1 MALRYPFLMCALVT
15 AGCGDNAPSHG
26 PDAAGTEDTLFAC
39 EALEVAGTTSLA
51 HVSSTLVGAVKLE
64 MERVEAALS
73 ANPSTEEGEA
83 EYTALGFDRYTL
95 GEGIP
100 HVQRTDLGGTTDF
113 ATRKSLAYF
122 VHLSDPQ
129 LADDESPIR
138 LGNLDNPIFGGGL
151 RPQEAYV
158 GQMLSAFNRT
168 LTRIEG
174 LGREFDFGV
183 ITGDC
188 IDSAQYNELRW
199 FIDIMDGASGVE
211 TDSGEDNDPVAGVDD
226 PKDPF
231 DAVAFPAPWYF
242 VFGNH
247 DLQVVGTSVTADS
260 AGVELGAVGVLG
272 TRDYREWGAPVSN
285 EPIPPD
291 ADRRFVDR
299 DQIISELQNTPSLP
313 GPVGHGFADGAS
325 TEFGANYA
333 VDVVPGLLRLI
344 SIDTND
350 DTGGGQFGMFT
361 QSRLDGFL
369 IPALEQAQSDGV
381 LVMLALHHPSGGID
395 RREAENGDVIEEAL
409 EPEQLRAAIAAYPN
423 VILALVGHS
432 HDNRVKHIAGADAEH
447 PGYWEMTT
455 SAIADWPTQVR
466 VLEIVDNGNDTLS
479 IFATLVDHDE
489 DTCLERRF
497 RRLSAIDYVS
507 GWSGRVSADPLDLNV
522 ELIVPIPSS
531 VQAAVASAAASAAT
545 RIESQTTLAL
555 P

>member
-1 MALRYPFLMCALVT
+1 MCALVT

>member
-1 MALRYPFLMCALVT
+1 M
-15 AGCGDNAPSHG
+15 GCGDNLSSG
-26 PDAAGTEDTLFAC
+26 IPDAAVVEDTLAAC
-39 EALEVAGTTSLA
+39 SSLEAEGTVSLA
-51 HVSSTLVGAVKLE
+51 HVSSTLVGAVELE
-64 MERVEAALS
+64 TNRVAMAQDI
-73 ANPSTEEGEA
+73 NPSTVSGEA
-83 EYTALGFDRYTL
+83 EYTALGYDRYRL

-138 LGNLDNPIFGGGL
+138 FGNLDNPVFGGAL

-168 LTRIEG
+168 LTRIEA

-188 IDSAQYNELRW
+188 IDSAQYNEMRW

-211 TDSGEDNDPVAGVDD
+211 TDSGEDNDPVAGVED

-247 DLQVVGTSVTADS
+247 DLQVVGTSVIEGS
-260 AGVELGAVGVLG
+260 AGVELGSIGVLG
-272 TRDYREWGAPVSN
+272 TRDYREWGAPVTN
-285 EPIPPD
+285 QPIPPD
-291 ADRRFVDR
+291 PDRRFVDR
-299 DQIISELQNTPSLP
+299 DQIIAELHQSPTTP
-313 GPVGHGFADGAS
+313 GPVGHGFALGAD
-325 TEFGANYA
+325 TTFGANYT

-350 DTGGGQFGMFT
+350 DTGGGEYGMFT

-369 IPALEQAQSDGV
+369 IPALEQAESDGV
-381 LVMLALHHPSGGID
+381 LVMLASHHPSDLID
-395 RREAENGDVIEEAL
+395 RREGENGDPIEEAL
-409 EPEQLRAAIAAYPN
+409 EPSDLQAAIAAYPN

-432 HDNRVKHIAGADAEH
+432 HDNKVKRIEGADAEH

-466 VLEIVDNGNDTLS
+466 ILELVDNGNNTLS

-497 RRLSAIDYVS
+497 RRLSAMDYVAA
-507 GWSGRVSADPLDLNV
+507 WSGRVSTDPQDLNV
-522 ELIVPIPSS
+522 ELIVPIPASAVAS
-531 VQAAVASAAASAAT
+531 VASAAASAPSQLQ
-545 RIESQTTLAL
+545 SQTTLAL